1 MLPTLFFLGVFLSVI
16 LAIFNYRKNPAT
28 IWLSLFFFS
37 VSVYCLIH
45 YVLFYSDSV
54 ILVALFFKSNIGII
68 TLLPGL
74 ALYFYTKLTVT
85 DQEKLKRAEWFHFLP
100 VALIFLV
107 GVDNYFSP
115 WNEKL
120 RMASDFILNHKSL
133 ISYYQQSDHGSG
145 SFTLVFLFRSL
156 YNFLYFLGAV
166 AIFLRHKIVIRN
178 AHVFSHQKFMYSWL
192 SVLYILFFVLVMS
205 HSAILYTHYFTNQ
218 TSIAYTF
225 LIIQLVALTGLVALL
240 FSPFLFP
247 GILYGL
253 PRIGGHERQ
262 SESGFEPDLSHQI
275 VAETS
280 STEDPRGNDAGER
293 RLEEK
298 YLQAIGNLIDA
309 CMKEHQPYLNPAFN
323 MAMLSVLINIP
334 VHHVAYYFKEV
345 KNQSISE
352 YRNFWRV
359 EYAKK
364 MIAEGKSKNLTLEAI
379 ARLSGFS
386 SRNTFLVSFKK
397 YEKMTPKEFMKNQ
410 KNYIHRP

>member
-1 MLPTLFFLGVFLSVI
+1 MLPTLFLLGVFLSVI
-16 LAIFNYRKNPAT
+16 LAIYNYRKNPAT

-45 YVLFYSDSV
+45 YVLFYSESV
-54 ILVALFFKSNIGII
+54 ILVALFFKSNIAII

-85 DQEKLKRAEWFHFLP
+85 DQEKLKPAEWLHFLP
-100 VALIFLV
+100 VALVFIV
-107 GVDNYFSP
+107 GIDNYFSP
-115 WNEKL
+115 WTEKL

-133 ISYYQQSDHGSG
+133 ISYYQLSDHGSG
-145 SFTLVFLFRSL
+145 SFSLAFFFRSL

-166 AIFLRHKIVIRN
+166 VVFLKYKMAIRN
-178 AHVFSHQKFMYSWL
+178 SHVFSHQKFMYSWL
-192 SVLYILFFVLVMS
+192 SVLYILFFVLIVS

-218 TSIAYTF
+218 KSIAYTF
-225 LIIQLVALTGLVALL
+225 FLIQLVALTGLVALL

-253 PRIGGHERQ
+253 PRVKDYENQIDKG
-262 SESGFEPDLSHQI
+262 SEPVLPRELTEEAGSPDEPRDK
-275 VAETS
+275 
-280 STEDPRGNDAGER
+280 DAGER

-298 YLQAIGNLIDA
+298 YLQTIDHLIDA

-323 MAMLSVLINIP
+323 MAMLSVLINLP

-345 KNQSISE
+345 KCQSISE
-352 YRNFWRV
+352 YRNIWRV

-364 MIAEGKSKNLTLEAI
+364 LISEGKSKNLTLEAI

-397 YEKMTPKEFMKNQ
+397 YERMTPKEFMKNQ
-410 KNYIHRP
+410 KN

>member
-16 LAIFNYRKNPAT
+16 LAVYNYRRNPAT

-45 YVLFYSDSV
+45 YVLFYSESV
-54 ILVALFFKSNIGII
+54 TLVAFFFSSNIGII

-74 ALYFYTKLTVT
+74 ALYFYTKLTIT
-85 DQEKLKRAEWFHFLP
+85 DQEKLKPAEWLHFLP
-100 VALIFLV
+100 VVLIFM
-107 GVDNYFSP
+107 GGIDNYFSP
-115 WNEKL
+115 LTEKL
-120 RMASDFILNHKSL
+120 QMASDFILNHKSL

-145 SFTLVFLFRSL
+145 TFSLVFFFRSL
-156 YNFLYFLGAV
+156 YNFVYFLGAAV
-166 AIFLRHKIVIRN
+166 IFIRHKMAIRS

-192 SVLYILFFVLVMS
+192 SVLFILFFVLIVS
-205 HSAILYTHYFTNQ
+205 HTAILYTHYFTNQ
-218 TSIAYTF
+218 ASIADTF
-225 LIIQLVALTGLVALL
+225 FIIQLLALTGLVALL

-253 PRIGGHERQ
+253 PQVKTDEGQNETAPGPVLYGELIEEKG
-262 SESGFEPDLSHQI
+262 SPDI
-275 VAETS
+275 
-280 STEDPRGNDAGER
+280 PRDKDAGER

-298 YLQAIGNLIDA
+298 YLQKIDMSIDA

-323 MAMLSVLINIP
+323 MAMLSVLINVP
-334 VHHVAYYFKEV
+334 VHHLAYYFKEV
-345 KNQSISE
+345 KCQSITE
-352 YRNFWRV
+352 FRNIWRV
-359 EYAKK
+359 EYAKR

-397 YEKMTPKEFMKNQ
+397 QEKMTPKEFMNKY
-410 KNYIHRP
+410 KS

>member
-1 MLPTLFFLGVFLSVI
+1 MLPTLFLLGVFLSVV

-45 YVLFYSDSV
+45 YVLFYSKSV

-85 DQEKLKRAEWFHFLP
+85 DQEKLKPAEWLHFLP
-100 VALIFLV
+100 VVLIFM
-107 GVDNYFSP
+107 GGIDNYFSP
-115 WNEKL
+115 WSEKL
-120 RMASDFILNHKSL
+120 RMASDFILNNKSL
-133 ISYYQQSDHGSG
+133 ISYYQQSDHSSG

-156 YNFLYFLGAV
+156 YNFLYFLLAV
-166 AIFLRHKIVIRN
+166 AVFLKHKFAIRY
-178 AHVFSHQKFMYSWL
+178 AQVFSHQKFMYSWL
-192 SVLYILFFVLVMS
+192 SVLYILFFILIIF

-218 TSIAYTF
+218 ASIAHTFF
-225 LIIQLVALTGLVALL
+225 LIQLIALTGLVGLL

-253 PRIGGHERQ
+253 PRVRDHERQ
-262 SESGFEPDLSHQI
+262 VEKGSGPGSSRRFIEETGSSDEPLDK
-275 VAETS
+275 
-280 STEDPRGNDAGER
+280 DAVER
-293 RLEEK
+293 RLEER
-298 YLQAIGNLIDA
+298 YLLKIEMLIDA
-309 CMKEHQPYLNPAFN
+309 CMKDHQPYLNPAFN
-323 MAMLSVLINIP
+323 MATLSVLINVP

-345 KNQSISE
+345 KCQSISE

-359 EYAKK
+359 DYAKK
-364 MIAEGKSKNLTLEAI
+364 MIAGGKSNNLTLEAI

-397 YEKMTPKEFMKNQ
+397 YEKMTPKEFMK
-410 KNYIHRP
+410 KHKS

>member
-1 MLPTLFFLGVFLSVI
+1 MLPTLFLLGVFLSVV

-45 YVLFYSDSV
+45 YVLFYSDSI

-74 ALYFYTKLTVT
+74 VLYFYTKLTVK
-85 DQEKLKRAEWFHFLP
+85 DKERLKPIDWLHFLP
-100 VALIFLV
+100 VALIFMG
-107 GVDNYFSP
+107 GVHNYFSP
-115 WNEKL
+115 WTQKL
-120 RMASDFILNHKSL
+120 QMASDFILNNKSL
-133 ISYYQQSDHGSG
+133 ISYYQQSDLGSG
-145 SFTLVFLFRSL
+145 SFYLTFFFRPL
-156 YNFLYFLGAV
+156 YNFLYLLGAFV
-166 AIFLRHKIVIRN
+166 VFYKQKSKIRDS
-178 AHVFSHQKFMYSWL
+178 HVFSHQKFMYSWL
-192 SVLYILFFVLVMS
+192 SVLYILFFVLIIS
-205 HSAILYTHYFTNQ
+205 HSALLYAHYFTNQ
-218 TSIAYTF
+218 TSIAHTFF
-225 LIIQLVALTGLVALL
+225 LIQLIALTGLVALL

-253 PRIGGHERQ
+253 PQ
-262 SESGFEPDLSHQI
+262 VKNYESQIDKASGPVLSGELIEDTGSPDESRDKD
-275 VAETS
+275 T
-280 STEDPRGNDAGER
+280 GER

-298 YLQAIGNLIDA
+298 YLQTIDNLIDA

-345 KNQSISE
+345 KCQSISD

-364 MIAEGKSKNLTLEAI
+364 LIAEGKSKNLTLEAI

-397 YEKMTPKEFMKNQ
+397 HGKMTPKEFMKNQ
-410 KNYIHRP
+410 KN